1 MMDLVVGMPSRLDLG
16 PAVAADRHPRIGN
29 VYLTPPKAGG
39 GRAFFFFL
47 NVPFSGLAMSR
58 GRALELKGLGK
69 PLPEV
74 FR

>member
-29 VYLTPPKAGG
+29 VYLTPPKAG
-39 GRAFFFFL
+39 
-47 NVPFSGLAMSR
+47 R

>member
-39 GRAFFFFL
+39 GRAFFFF
-47 NVPFSGLAMSR
+47 
-58 GRALELKGLGK
+58 
-69 PLPEV
+69 
-74 FR
+74 